1 MADEKKKGIVT
12 EFKEFILR
20 GNVVELAVAVA
31 VGAAFTAV
39 VNSFVKDLI
48 TPLIGAIFGKTD
60 FSTLTF
66 TINKSKFLYGSF
78 INNVITFFVV
88 ATVIFFLVVKPMNY
102 LTERRRRGQGDE
114 ESDERACPECLSSI
128 PKAATRCAFCTAQV
142 PPVEAA

>member
-1 MADEKKKGIVT
+1 MADEKKGIVT

-39 VNSFVKDLI
+39 VNSFVKDLV
-48 TPLIGAIFGKTD
+48 TPLIGAVFGKTD

-78 INNVITFFVV
+78 INNVITFLVV
-88 ATVIFFLVVKPMNY
+88 AAVIFFLVVKPMNY

-142 PPVEAA
+142 PPVEVA

>member
-1 MADEKKKGIVT
+1 MADEQKKGIAT

-48 TPLIGAIFGKTD
+48 TPLIGAIFGKTEFD
-60 FSTLTF
+60 QLTF
-66 TINKSKFLYGSF
+66 TINKSEFFYGSF
-78 INNVITFFVV
+78 INNVITFFAV

-102 LTERRRRGQGDE
+102 MTERRRRGQGDE
-114 ESDERACPECLSSI
+114 DSDERACPECLSTI
-128 PKAATRCAFCTAQV
+128 PKAATRCAFCTAEV